1 MSQYVLHDCGAI
13 GNYEYWMLWF
23 YCDFLKKFSVK
34 YHNFVDFLAVIF
46 LQAIAPPISQLD
58 LQLQLADVY
67 NN

>member
-1 MSQYVLHDCGAI
+1 MTEGQEITMNIKCY
-13 GNYEYWMLWF
+13 
-23 YCDFLKKFSVK
+23 DFTVIFKKKNSVR
-34 YHNFVDFLAVIF
+34 YHNFVDFLNVIF